1 MPVGEVI
8 LGAVLQVIFEKLA
21 SAGISQFLK
30 LAKRKNKKIEA
41 ETIQK
46 WEQTLRMIAT
56 LLTDAEHRRQTDK
69 GTFLKKW
76 FEDLEDLAYDL
87 EDILDEFATEAQLFM
102 LQKEAKEEDHDV
114 HDAVITG
121 FFDSAKH
128 KVKSLLACGSTAGQQ
143 FQYSKE
149 DLPSRIREINI
160 RLERIHT
167 QARDFGLIANSIMQ
181 QETHRTEASNASW
194 RQSTSLVCEKNIY
207 GRDDKR
213 NEIIEKLLKDEPTYE
228 NVVVIPIVGMGGV
241 GKTTLAQYVYNDEQQ
256 LKGHFDLKAWVCVSD
271 VFDVKHVTTE
281 ILNSF
286 TNGKHSFSSLNQ
298 AQENLMKVLKGKKF
312 LIILDDI
319 WSEKYSD
326 WNALQTPF
334 RQGLKGSRII
344 VTTRKDI
351 SAKMVISNLTQ
362 NTTIYLKG
370 LSDDDCWCIF
380 QQHINDDPDLDEMWD
395 DIVKKCAGLPLAA
408 KALGGLL
415 KSTVDKRQCRS
426 ILESSIW
433 SEKSDILPV
442 LLLSYHNLSSNLK
455 RSFAYCSVLPK
466 DYEFNEMEVVLLWM
480 AQGFIPED
488 NSEKMEDV
496 GHDYFFDLV
505 SRSLFEECSPSYYY
519 GGRPRKF
526 IMHDLIHDLA
536 QWAAGDMC
544 CVMGALHTQTNPK
557 RTRHIYLTEN
567 EFDEM
572 LENKFLNPPQ
582 LRTLLCLPLP
592 KSDYFGGLKIE
603 ILECVQRFTYIR
615 AMRLCSGKIKVL
627 PECIGDLIHLRY
639 LLLNLLNVGV
649 LPKSISKLCNLQ
661 TLDLRGCRNLKKVP
675 NVRFLVKLRHLHI
688 GGIYLQEMPLGIGRL
703 KNLQTLEE
711 FVLAAERG
719 SRIRELSNLLQLSGG
734 LSIFGLE
741 NVTSV
746 EDAQK
751 AQLHEKKGLDKLHLE
766 WESWSD
772 EVDDN
777 TKIQV
782 LEHLNPH
789 TSIKECFLRGYRGLT
804 FPTWLGDSSFSLMV
818 DIELTDCKECESLPP
833 LGRLPSLKN
842 LKVEGMDGIKQ
853 VGLEFYGSLGCSISF
868 PALETLSFDNLESW
882 VKWVHLPVENYKAF
896 PCLKKLSITSCKS
909 LRDDL
914 LPNLPS
920 LKKLLI
926 QSCPSITAINQI
938 PLTIQSLKINECEK
952 LRAVQ
957 SIELASSSC
966 NDKEIEEKGVVAEAE
981 NVGSLEDTVKPH
993 GHSAKVGSQLP
1004 HLTKVKITE
1013 CPNLISLLEGFLFPA
1028 LKQLEFEDCNN
1039 MEGLPSQM
1047 HKCTNL
1053 QTLRIQRCPRID
1065 CFPEG
1070 GLLKNLT
1077 RLEIEGVNIKQP
1089 VQEWGLHI
1097 LNSLH
1102 YLTLANV
1109 GRSSDS
1115 AECSSS
1121 PCSDLHLPSSLSE
1134 LRITNFPNLKS
1145 ISCGSTSPNLT
1156 RLWVIDCAKLESLVG
1171 DDLTLLT
1178 SLSLKSCPTFLHY
1191 ILGGPP
1197 IISSNSRIGDFTLLT
1212 RLSIWDMTNIDKS
1225 IRDWGLHL
1233 LTSLENL
1240 ALHNL
1245 GSSIDSVE
1253 CISGPELRL
1262 PSCLMVIDIMGFR
1275 NLKSISCRSSFP
1287 NLCWLFIQCCPKF
1300 ESFGDNDL
1308 PSWLTVYIYDCDLI
1322 EQHLKSNHVHRIT
1335 IGSEYHPPS
1344 Y

>member
-1 MPVGEVI
+1 MAELV
-8 LGAVLQVIFEKLA
+8 LGAFLPVIVEKLA

-30 LAKRKNKKIEA
+30 LTKGKKIEA

-46 WEQTLRMIAT
+46 WEHTLRMIAA
-56 LLTDAEHRRQTDK
+56 LLTDAEHEHRRQTDK
-69 GTFLKKW
+69 GAFLKKW

-102 LQKEAKEEDHDV
+102 LQKEAKEEDDHDV

-128 KVKSLLACGSTAGQQ
+128 KVKSFLACGSTAGQQ
-143 FQYSKE
+143 FQYSKG
-149 DLPSRIREINI
+149 DIPSRIRDISI
-160 RLERIHT
+160 RLECIHT
-167 QARDFGLIANSIMQ
+167 QAIDFGLIANSIMQ
-181 QETHRTEASNASW
+181 QETHRTQASNASW
-194 RQSTSLVCEKNIY
+194 RQSTSLVCEKTMY

-213 NEIIEKLLKDEPTYE
+213 NEIIEKLLKDEPSYE

-271 VFDVKHVTTE
+271 VFDVTRITTE

-298 AQENLMKVLKGKKF
+298 AQENLLEVLKGKKF

-319 WSEKYSD
+319 WSEEYSD
-326 WNALQTPF
+326 WSRLQTPF
-334 RQGLKGSRII
+334 KHGLKGSRVI

-351 SAKMVISNLTQ
+351 IAKMVISNPTQ

-380 QQHINDDPDLDEMWD
+380 QQHINDDPDLDEMRD

-415 KSTVDKRQCRS
+415 KSIVDKRQRRS

-466 DYEFNEMEVVLLWM
+466 DYEFDEMEVVLLWM

-505 SRSLFEECSPSYYY
+505 SRSLFEECSPSDYY
-519 GGRPRKF
+519 GETLRKF

-544 CVMGALHTQTNPK
+544 CVMGAMNTQTIPK

-567 EFDEM
+567 DVDEM
-572 LENKFLNPPQ
+572 LGNKLLNPPQ
-582 LRTLLCLPLP
+582 LRTLLLPVMEYCFP
-592 KSDYFGGLKIE
+592 VNLKIE
-603 ILECVQRFTYIR
+603 ILECVQRFTNIR
-615 AMRLCSGKIKVL
+615 TLRLCSTKIEVL
-627 PECIGDLIHLRY
+627 PEFIGNMIHLRY
-639 LLLNLLNVGV
+639 LLLQLLKVRV

-661 TLDLRGCRNLKKVP
+661 TLDLRGCYYLQKVP
-675 NVRFLVKLRHLHI
+675 DVRFLKKLRHLHI
-688 GGIYLQEMPLGIGRL
+688 KGTSLQEMPLGMGRL
-703 KNLQTLEE
+703 KSLQTLDS
-711 FVLAAERG
+711 FVLTAGCG
-719 SRIRELSNLLQLSGG
+719 SRIQELSNFLQLNGS
-734 LSIFGLE
+734 LSISGLQ
-741 NVTSV
+741 NVTNV
-746 EDAQK
+746 GDARD
-751 AQLHEKKGLDKLHLE
+751 AQLHEKQGIVELLLE
-766 WESWSD
+766 WGYIED
-772 EVDDN
+772 NVDDN

-789 TSIKECFLRGYRGLT
+789 TSIEECFLRSYRGST

-818 DIELTDCKECESLPP
+818 NIELMDCKKCESLPP
-833 LGRLPSLKN
+833 LGQLPSLKN
-842 LKVEGMDGIKQ
+842 LKVEGMDGIKH

-868 PALETLSFDNLESW
+868 PALETLSFHNLKSW
-882 VKWVHLPVENYKAF
+882 VKWVHLPVENNKAF
-896 PCLKKLSITSCKS
+896 PCLKKLSITRCKS
-909 LRDDL
+909 LQDDL

-920 LKKLLI
+920 LKELLI
-926 QSCPSITAINQI
+926 ESCPSTTAISQI
-938 PLTIQSLKINECEK
+938 PLTIQSLEINKCEK

-957 SIELASSSC
+957 FIELASSSC
-966 NDKEIEEKGVVAEAE
+966 NDKEIEEKRVVAGAE

-993 GHSAKVGSQLP
+993 GLSAKVGSQLP
-1004 HLTKVKITE
+1004 HLTKVRIKK
-1013 CPNLISLLEGFLFPA
+1013 CPNLILLLEGFLYPA
-1028 LKQLEFEDCNN
+1028 LKELEFKDCNN

-1053 QTLRIQRCPRID
+1053 RTLSIQKCPRID
-1065 CFPEG
+1065 CFPKG
-1070 GLLKNLT
+1070 GLPKNLKN
-1077 RLEIEGVNIKQP
+1077 LEIEGVNIKQH
-1089 VQEWGLHI
+1089 VQESGLHL
-1097 LNSLH
+1097 LNSLD

-1121 PCSDLHLPSSLSE
+1121 PRSDLHLPSSLSV
-1134 LRITNFPNLKS
+1134 LLLNFPNLKS

-1156 RLWVIDCAKLESLVG
+1156 RLRVIDCAKLESLVG
-1171 DDLTLLT
+1171 YDLTLLT
-1178 SLSLKSCPTFLHY
+1178 DLSLNSCPAFLHY
-1191 ILGGPP
+1191 LLGGPP
-1197 IISSNSRIGDFTLLT
+1197 IISSISRIGDFTLLT
-1212 RLSIWDMTNIDKS
+1212 YLFIRDMTNIDKL
-1225 IRDWGLHL
+1225 IRDWGLNL
-1233 LTSLENL
+1233 LTSLHYL
-1240 ALHNL
+1240 TLHNL
-1245 GSSIDSVE
+1245 GRSTDSVE
-1253 CISGPELRL
+1253 CIPGPELRL
-1262 PSCLMVIDIMGFR
+1262 PSSLRELDIMGFP
-1275 NLKSISCRSSFP
+1275 NLKSTSCRSSFP
-1287 NLCWLFIQCCPKF
+1287 KLRMLSIQCCPKF
-1300 ESFGDNDL
+1300 ESFGDNGL
-1308 PSWLTVYIYDCDLI
+1308 PSWLREVYIYDCDLI
-1322 EQHLKSNHVHRIT
+1322 EQHLKTNPVDDII
-1335 IGSEYHPPS
+1335 IGSEYRGR
-1344 Y
+1344 YF